1 MTTALQYPPT
11 PQGAGEVPKR
21 KPGRPKGERPGR
33 TKRALYVEIDGEL
46 RDALDEAVI
55 SERRELNT
63 VVSMA
68 LEAYLSGL
76 GKWPRSVKEGGK

>member
-1 MTTALQYPPT
+1 MATAFKDPPT
-11 PQGAGEVPKR
+11 LQGTGEVAKK

-46 RDALDEAVI
+46 RDALDEAVL

-76 GKWPRSVKEGGK
+76 GKWPRPTKGDTK